1 MKKDWT
7 SGQNYHVCEVLK
19 IFTREIYGCIAIGL
33 VQKGW
38 YRDQNLEIFRSIG
51 AILNRIL
58 VINQLLSS
66 LIQAK
71 AISWGENFQ
80 GINFYI
86 KSKYDFDID
95 EVWKTT
101 EEMIEQSNTDINSLL
116 IKDRKAY
123 INSLY
128 TLQPSDITLSNL
140 YVDIY
145 NLLNHSKPSTVNINP
160 MVELSLNGLYL
171 GKLMEMELDR
181 MYAGGK
187 IKIDEKFLKFLIS
200 ERRPKFFES
209 VISTCRRNEEQ
220 SVDVLMI

>member
-19 IFTREIYGCIAIGL
+19 IFTREIYGSIAIGL

-140 YVDIY
+140 YIDIY
-145 NLLNHSKPSTVNINP
+145 NLLSHSKPSTININP
-160 MVELSLNGLYL
+160 MIDLSLNGLYL

-181 MYAGGK
+181 MYAGEK
-187 IKIDEKFLKFLIS
+187 IKIDEKFLKFLVS

-209 VISTCRRNEEQ
+209 VINTCRGNEKQ
-220 SVDVLMI
+220 TVDVLMI